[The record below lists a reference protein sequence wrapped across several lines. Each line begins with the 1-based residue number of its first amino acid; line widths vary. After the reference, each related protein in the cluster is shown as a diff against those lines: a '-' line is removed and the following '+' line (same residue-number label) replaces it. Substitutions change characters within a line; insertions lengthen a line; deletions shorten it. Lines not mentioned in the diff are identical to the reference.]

1 MRHIGWAAM
10 VWLCA
15 ATAAVAADQVLTF
28 TGLQPVKI
36 GMSVPEAEAALGYKL
51 KPLDTS
57 DLVSTEAC
65 WLTERGD
72 GTQHALT
79 YMVRNSKITRIDV
92 WEEDGQPSTVHSRAG
107 LRIGSTESDVVGA
120 HGKALEISE
129 HPHLGEEGR
138 YLLLPASDKRHGL
151 LFEIVRGK
159 VVNLRSG
166 ELESIRLTETCA

>member
-1 MRHIGWAAM
+1 MRPIVWTVL

-36 GMSVPEAEAALGYKL
+36 GMSVAEAEAALGYKL

-65 WLTERGD
+65 WLTERAD

-79 YMVRNSKITRIDV
+79 YMVRNGKISRIDV
-92 WEEDGQPSTVHSRAG
+92 WEEDGHPADIRSRAG
-107 LRIGSTESDVVGA
+107 LRIGATESAVMDA
-120 HGKALEISE
+120 HGKALEISG